1 MSLLDECIQSLGKN
15 IKVLSTVETGQI
27 FSMFEDKFA
36 ISPWG
41 RIKWEEVDFKIHLES
56 ASQIIQ
62 SLNQY
67 FSPEQIERVYIL
79 WDESSLPV
87 VEASLHEVIN
97 MIDEVTAVSFDTW
110 LFVPNPCYVIEFYH
124 EGDIWMGIKSLTENN
139 E

>member
-67 FSPEQIERVYIL
+67 FSLNKLR
-79 WDESSLPV
+79 ESIFSGMKVHYLL
-87 VEASLHEVIN
+87 SRLHFTKLLI
-97 MIDEVTAVSFDTW
+97 
-110 LFVPNPCYVIEFYH
+110 
-124 EGDIWMGIKSLTENN
+124 
-139 E
+139 